1 MVWSIRHYASEA
13 TIQIR
18 GCGVHMA
25 ANDENIKIQ
34 ILDDGA
40 LEVVVMAM
48 VYMERMKRYMS
59 RGIVAQTLHTEEYP
73 KHVLCQRQ
81 SVLRW
86 RLLFL
91 SKLLREGFAVLT
103 LLDPT

>member
-25 ANDENIKIQ
+25 ANDENINIQ

-40 LEVVVMAM
+40 LEVVVVAM

-59 RGIVAQTLHTEEYP
+59 SGIVAQTLQ
-73 KHVLCQRQ
+73 KHVLYQRQ
-81 SVLRW
+81 SVPRW
-86 RLLFL
+86 RLRLPFQIVA
-91 SKLLREGFAVLT
+91 RRHRMC
-103 LLDPT
+103 